1 MLRLKSVET
10 ENIREERPVLTER
23 GESTEGANTLP
34 EDEGERTEETSSSR
48 TKGGLEKSQG
58 IYASEASRPMTLEEM
73 FEQQREEERNTP
85 EFLAKAE
92 ESYQERKR
100 WWIEHC
106 RIKGIPHELE
116 TEPETLPPSEVARL
130 KEKTKKYGKTSMMLW

>member
-1 MLRLKSVET
+1 MLYAKIEVCRKRKHQRRTSSSH
-10 ENIREERPVLTER
+10 RE
-23 GESTEGANTLP
+23 GGGSTEGTNTLP

-48 TKGGLEKSQG
+48 TEVLEISQG

-85 EFLAKAE
+85 EFLATAE

-106 RIKGIPHELE
+106 RLKG
-116 TEPETLPPSEVARL
+116 TGNGTRNVT
-130 KEKTKKYGKTSMMLW
+130 TK